1 MSVTHAF
8 ERSRGCDVIFSGVW
22 HALCQSVPAAP
33 RWRCLANNQHGRGSD
48 RHDDGNQAQRNND
61 DLVRVHVA
69 ALADLGLLLL

>member
-1 MSVTHAF
+1 MPLNAAAVAMSSSAAF
-8 ERSRGCDVIFSGVW
+8 GTRCAKMF
-22 HALCQSVPAAP
+22 PAP
-33 RWRCLANNQHGRGSD
+33 HDGRCLANNQHGRGSD